1 MVVIIVAMI
10 FISAFFINYFFVKSY
25 LSNKPK
31 QYTLTFLKTLYIFTN
46 LPILRFC
53 RYLFFVFCI
62 QVHGEVPKTSCQIC
76 SIGTYVSGAGA
87 IACLN
92 CTAGKITE
100 MEGSNRCS
108 NCSPGLYQSEKGK
121 AECKDCPKGY
131 ARGRHVN
138 VGSSCSKVK
147 TI

>member
-1 MVVIIVAMI
+1 M
-10 FISAFFINYFFVKSY
+10 
-25 LSNKPK
+25 
-31 QYTLTFLKTLYIFTN
+31 
-46 LPILRFC
+46 
-53 RYLFFVFCI
+53 
-62 QVHGEVPKTSCQIC
+62 
-76 SIGTYVSGAGA
+76 SGAGA

-131 ARGRHVN
+131 ARGRQVN
-138 VGSSCSKVK
+138 AGSSCSKVK
-147 TI
+147 TIKKKE

>member
-1 MVVIIVAMI
+1 M
-10 FISAFFINYFFVKSY
+10 
-25 LSNKPK
+25 
-31 QYTLTFLKTLYIFTN
+31 
-46 LPILRFC
+46 
-53 RYLFFVFCI
+53 
-62 QVHGEVPKTSCQIC
+62 
-76 SIGTYVSGAGA
+76 SGAGA
-87 IACLN
+87 IACLKCN
-92 CTAGKITE
+92 AGKITE

-138 VGSSCSKVK
+138 AGSSCSKVN

>member
-1 MVVIIVAMI
+1 MKLYI
-10 FISAFFINYFFVKSY
+10 FINY
-25 LSNKPK
+25 
-31 QYTLTFLKTLYIFTN
+31 QYCDSVVIYFY
-46 LPILRFC
+46 
-53 RYLFFVFCI
+53 FCI
-62 QVHGEVPKTSCQIC
+62 QVHGEVPKTSCKIC
-76 SIGTYVSGAGA
+76 SIGTYVSDAGA
-87 IACLN
+87 IACLT
-92 CTAGKITE
+92 CDAGKITE
-100 MEGSNRCS
+100 MKGSNRCS